1 MNRFLVGTVGVAC
14 ALLASTAIAGWTQA
28 YPVVVDQQAM
38 AAYGSLGSTRS
49 SGGAF
54 DELGCRVWAFPGA
67 PLQGMCFASDEKGNS
82 VSCMLATDGAGQSL
96 VRRRAARAEVQYIVL
111 YMKRILIELD
121 DRCARDLERV
131 APAKARQRA
140 EFVRLAIR
148 RAIDLALDV
157 RTGDAYRARPLAAD
171 GTPEDLVGWDQAN
184 QLATPSSSKASP
196 RKKPRRATRAA

>member
-1 MNRFLVGTVGVAC
+1 
-14 ALLASTAIAGWTQA
+14 
-28 YPVVVDQQAM
+28 
-38 AAYGSLGSTRS
+38 
-49 SGGAF
+49 
-54 DELGCRVWAFPGA
+54 
-67 PLQGMCFASDEKGNS
+67 
-82 VSCMLATDGAGQSL
+82 MLATDGAGQSL
-96 VRRRAARAEVQYIVL
+96 VRRPVARAEAQYIVL

-184 QLATPSSSKASP
+184 QLATPSASAKASP